1 MRIKQLHIKNFRN
14 FDEEVTIVPKIVNGM
29 DMVVLVGEN
38 NAGKTSILTIL
49 HYLFNPERSIRTL
62 EFQETDFYD
71 IDEPIT
77 VQIIFSDLSDE
88 LRAHFIGMVDIEEVE
103 GKEEWFLSL
112 EFNCVY
118 DKDAKEGEPSLVY
131 GRQVERPVSFAEKRL
146 ISFYYQDALRDHRAI
161 KSNKGS
167 LFGRILQ
174 QIDLSAEET
183 VILEKLDEA
192 GDTLKDNVDISA
204 FVNGVSEVTRRII
217 EMPDINDLLRL
228 TVAASSSVDIKKN
241 IQLQLKHAGSD
252 RYLNIDQLGLGLQS
266 VLTVSVFR
274 AFAGIGKLREGIF
287 AIDEPE
293 SHLYPH
299 SQRSMYREIMELSKM
314 RQVWVATHS
323 PSLLEWINPRQICL
337 VRKKADGSATT
348 IQLPNEFPEEYIA
361 SYEKHLDVGKA
372 DAFFAKAVLLVEG
385 PTEQGLFPALGLEY
399 TIFSELYDLD
409 RTGISVI
416 NAGGKNNIKA
426 LIQLLKNFDIPSA
439 AMIDYDSKDKKHE
452 EELDQI
458 KEITD
463 NLYELP
469 RHIDMGDIEGFI
481 CLRAPIEGLVTFLEQ
496 SLSRERIDE
505 LFASLKGAVNSFN
518 VDKAEQVKALRKQ
531 GAELSSCVPILN
543 SVPEAEERVRKALAG
558 GFRKIK
564 GRTTGR
570 LIGEAFWL
578 NFERDFYVNT
588 LDRVIKLAGYELPW
602 KEDGADDEKS

>member
-1 MRIKQLHIKNFRN
+1 MRIKELHIKNFRN
-14 FDEEVTIVPKIVNGM
+14 FDEEVTIVPKVVNGM

-38 NAGKTSILTIL
+38 NSGKTSILTIL

-62 EFQETDFYD
+62 EFQETDFYN
-71 IDEPIT
+71 IDEPIK
-77 VQIIFSDLSDE
+77 VQIILSDLSDE
-88 LRAHFIGMVDIEEVE
+88 LRSHFVGMVDSNEIE
-103 GKEEWFLSL
+103 GKEEWFLPL
-112 EFNCVY
+112 VFNCVY
-118 DKDAKEGEPSLVY
+118 DKDTKESEPSLVY
-131 GRQVERPVSFAEKRL
+131 GRQVERPMSFADKRL
-146 ISFYYQDALRDHRAI
+146 ISFYYQDALRDHRSI
-161 KSNKGS
+161 KPNKCS

-192 GDTLKDNVDISA
+192 GNSLKDNGDISS
-204 FVNGVSEVTRRII
+204 FITGISEVTRRII
-217 EMPDINDLLRL
+217 EMPNINNLLKL
-228 TVAASSSVDIKKN
+228 TIAASSSVDIKKS
-241 IQLQLKHAGSD
+241 IQLQLKHGEND
-252 RYLNIDQLGLGLQS
+252 RYLNIEQLGLGLQS

-299 SQRSMYREIMELSKM
+299 SQRSMFREIMELSKM

-323 PSLLEWINPRQICL
+323 PSLLEWINPRQVCL
-337 VRKKADGSATT
+337 VRKKVEGGVKT
-348 IQLPNEFPEEYIA
+348 IQLPNDFPEAYIA

-372 DAFFAKAVLLVEG
+372 DAFFSKAVLLVEG
-385 PTEQGLFPALGLEY
+385 PTEQGLFPALGLSY
-399 TIFSELYDLD
+399 SRFSELYDLD

-452 EELDQI
+452 AELEKI
-458 KEITD
+458 KAISD

-469 RHIDMGDIEGFI
+469 RHDDMGDIEGFL

-505 LFASLKGAVNSFN
+505 LFASLKGAIKSFDE
-518 VDKAEQVKALRKQ
+518 DKAEEIKELRKR
-531 GAELSSCVPILN
+531 GAELSESVAILK
-543 SVPEAEERVRKALAG
+543 SVPESEERVRKALAG

-570 LIGEAFWL
+570 LIGEKFWET
-578 NFERDFYVNT
+578 FERDFYKNT
-588 LDRVIKLAGYELPW
+588 LDLVIELAGYNPPW
-602 KEDGADDEKS
+602 EEEGTHNEMP